1 MRVSLSLL
9 NEFWRIN
16 PSLICTYEPA
26 PSRVAQ
32 NRHLRRRLW
41 WMSLYSPLREWRSCV
56 CIWHEMLLRRSVNQ
70 LCVELDEEF
79 MLIIPCV
86 GLGRC
91 VTEAEVQ
98 MLACLIGRW
107 KVGWKGLSTLSAME
121 TTGRSPRRNSVHVS
135 RRDGG
140 VYVVG
145 ESFCVRD
152 SSIILFDE
160 PMHMRLYL
168 EILNRKLHPSLFC
181 SLCSALAIESSGRCT
196 DVRLHRFSDE
206 CAHRLR
212 SPFLWKR
219 LAEMMWPCGVE
230 IASMARWRAERCQGV
245 DSVESMVH
253 SVVVLDEQ
261 LKLSDPIVL
270 IERDAQGRHRRCLL
284 IMVRASQWR
293 ENAGSILL
301 ISYVGVE
308 ARFGDD

>member
-1 MRVSLSLL
+1 
-9 NEFWRIN
+9 
-16 PSLICTYEPA
+16 
-26 PSRVAQ
+26 
-32 NRHLRRRLW
+32 
-41 WMSLYSPLREWRSCV
+41 MSLYSPLREWRSCV
-56 CIWHEMLLRRSVNQ
+56 CVWHEMLLRRSVNQ

-86 GLGRC
+86 GLRRG

-107 KVGWKGLSTLSAME
+107 KGGWKGLSTLSAME
-121 TTGRSPRRNSVHVS
+121 TTGRSPRRNSVHVC
-135 RRDGG
+135 RKDGG

-160 PMHMRLYL
+160 PVHMRLYL
-168 EILNRKLHPSLFC
+168 EILDQQLHPSLFC
-181 SLCSALAIESSGRCT
+181 SLCSALAIELSGRHT

-206 CAHRLR
+206 CVAKLR
-212 SPFLWKR
+212 TPFLWKR
-219 LAEMMWPCGVE
+219 MAEVMWPGVKL
-230 IASMARWRAERCQGV
+230 ASMAQWQAERGST
-245 DSVESMVH
+245 SVESMVH
-253 SVVVLDEQ
+253 DVVVMDALFRA
-261 LKLSDPIVL
+261 SGPVIL

-301 ISYVGVE
+301 ISYVGGE
-308 ARFGDD
+308 ARVGVD